1 MPTFTENIHTTPT
14 LQEFIDKNP
23 NTVLEPT
30 KALYAVDTMRL
41 YQGDGTNKLKD
52 IVPFYYRE
60 ELNVKISNDVSKVPF
75 FEVGDTIIATTS
87 QINKLYE
94 YNLEETQDMV
104 QEATKK
110 AEDDNTA
117 LEKKLTDKITE
128 TETTLNNKIDDAIES
143 ITEDFTQADTDLE
156 NKLQEQITENKE
168 YTDAAIEEL
177 KKKLGLIKNPDGST
191 NKSEILPVGF
201 VYVRFAG
208 MPAPSE
214 MFAGTWSNISSTF
227 AGMFFRA
234 EGGAAATFGSSQN
247 AGLPN
252 LKGRIGQFN
261 TYVMRGNAAD
271 QVLFYTSTMGRPGGI
286 HNGATDDYV
295 YIDMNANRYNNVYQD
310 NVNEVRPYNSTIQIW
325 RRTK

>member
-94 YNLEETQDMV
+94 YNLEETQDMI

-110 AEDDNTA
+110 AEDDNAA

-128 TETTLNNKIDDAIES
+128 TKNTNYVIMKNGLNSKGYK
-143 ITEDFTQADTDLE
+143 Q
-156 NKLQEQITENKE
+156 E
-168 YTDAAIEEL
+168 YTGILESNYNTAFICLTNAIN
-177 KKKLGLIKNPDGST
+177 NPR
-191 NKSEILPVGF
+191 
-201 VYVRFAG
+201 VR
-208 MPAPSE
+208 
-214 MFAGTWSNISSTF
+214 
-227 AGMFFRA
+227 
-234 EGGAAATFGSSQN
+234 
-247 AGLPN
+247 
-252 LKGRIGQFN
+252 
-261 TYVMRGNAAD
+261 
-271 QVLFYTSTMGRPGGI
+271 
-286 HNGATDDYV
+286 
-295 YIDMNANRYNNVYQD
+295 
-310 NVNEVRPYNSTIQIW
+310 
-325 RRTK
+325 